1 MSKVGSFI
9 LGSVIGLGAGLVA
22 ASMLLP
28 DDAQDELKK
37 KIAENDKLQDLK
49 EKYDKGTETIKT
61 QLKSFPKSVEDDS
74 ELKDFDDIVIDD
86 TKDKDDVA
94 SGDNAKDS
102 VDDLNNAEK
111 DDDTSVNTNSE
122 A

>member
-28 DDAQDELKK
+28 DDAQDEFKK

-86 TKDKDDVA
+86 TSKDLGEDDKTDKDAV
-94 SGDNAKDS
+94 S
-102 VDDLNNAEK
+102 DLNNAENA
-111 DDDTSVNTNSE
+111 SN
-122 A
+122 